1 MLQSRRMK
9 RRRWPDVVIVL
20 AILVIGAGGVWTL
33 WGDEL
38 SDPDRKDAPASPA
51 GTPST

>member
-1 MLQSRRMK
+1 MV

-20 AILVIGAGGVWTL
+20 GIVAVIATGVWSL

-38 SDPDRKDAPASPA
+38 ASWWRPGRPAVEEAPPTA
-51 GTPST
+51 GTT